1 MLLGTPPL
9 HDAPIL
15 LLLGAL
21 GPEPLRLSPLH
32 VSHMSV
38 SNQGLRLGAVPTSH
52 PQQLELLATGPA
64 ELYEL
69 RFPHTARLTKQL
81 SRLLARS
88 VLTYSAE
95 DNYSRL
101 RSQGCT
107 GSVARRSSE
116 LLGHGGQLSCPDDC
130 FPQKAGGTY
139 QMAS

>member
-95 DNYSRL
+95 DNSL
-101 RSQGCT
+101 
-107 GSVARRSSE
+107 
-116 LLGHGGQLSCPDDC
+116 
-130 FPQKAGGTY
+130 KA
-139 QMAS
+139 